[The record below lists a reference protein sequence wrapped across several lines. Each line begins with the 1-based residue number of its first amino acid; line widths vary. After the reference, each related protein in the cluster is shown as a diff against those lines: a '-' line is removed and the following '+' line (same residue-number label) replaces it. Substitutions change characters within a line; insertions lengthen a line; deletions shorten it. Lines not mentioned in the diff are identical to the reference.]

1 MKAHPEYFTFGVLFA
16 ALSALAGC
24 GPRDRA
30 ATPEDPAAAAR
41 KTMEI
46 EAVVL
51 RDLAAVDARLAA
63 RAHVD
68 PDDSDLRKVVMAAVL
83 AEEAG
88 LGIVDGRIDTF
99 SFDARRRGIAAAREK
114 LAGLPQ
120 HPSASFEREVATRL
134 IEEESARLEEER
146 DLPRSASILVR
157 GLVETWTPPAS
168 PQAMGER
175 DQWLARRLAD
185 VRRSIEEPSARP
197 LDVSRARELDDALDA
212 LERLSS
218 AAILPASTAEL
229 VKLRNTLEERAPAK
243 VSTPATAILAK
254 SVQVHLGVPLD
265 GLDQRLG
272 AAQAKL
278 HRLATEAIAS
288 VPVDDDPVGGK
299 VAALV
304 TNTPPCSDKVD
315 GSLVRSMNPP
325 VERSA
330 ACVLRHA
337 LASEVER
344 PFAWAAMHDSVVIA
358 RWALGV
364 AHGETL
370 ASVTAK
376 HRPVSRPTP
385 DLVAKMER
393 LAQARPVAAIG
404 GGVAAA
410 LLVEAPD
417 PIARARAWSALG
429 DVPFDIAARSLAG
442 Q

>member
-1 MKAHPEYFTFGVLFA
+1 MKAAAEYFTFGVLFA
-16 ALSALAGC
+16 ALAAC
-24 GPRDRA
+24 GPRDPA

-63 RAHVD
+63 RAHID
-68 PDDSDLRKVVMAAVL
+68 PDDGDLRKVVMAAVL

-114 LAGLPQ
+114 LAALPR
-120 HPSASFEREVATRL
+120 HPSVSFEREVATRL
-134 IEEESARLEEER
+134 VEEESARLEEER

-157 GLVETWTPPAS
+157 GLVETWTPPPS

-197 LDVSRARELDDALDA
+197 LDLSRARELDDALDA

-229 VKLRNTLEERAPAK
+229 VKLRNTLEERASGKSLPA
-243 VSTPATAILAK
+243 IELLRK
-254 SVQVHLGVPLD
+254 SVQVHLGVPLE

-272 AAQAKL
+272 VAQAKL
-278 HRLATEAIAS
+278 HRLATEAIAT

-304 TNTPPCSDKVD
+304 IDTPPCSDKID

-364 AHGETL
+364 AQGETL

-393 LAQARPVAAIG
+393 LTQARPVAAIG
-404 GGVAAA
+404 AGVAAA
-410 LLVEAPD
+410 LLVEGAD
-417 PIARARAWSALG
+417 PVARARAWSALG
-429 DVPFDIAARSLAG
+429 DVPFDVAARNLG
-442 Q
+442 ER

>member
-1 MKAHPEYFTFGVLFA
+1 MRAHIEHFPFHVAG
-16 ALSALAGC
+16 ALLVALVAC
-24 GPRDRA
+24 GPRDPA
-30 ATPEDPAAAAR
+30 ATPEDPAAVAR
-41 KTMEI
+41 KILEV

-51 RDLAAVDARLAA
+51 RDLAAVDGRLAA
-63 RAHVD
+63 RAHID
-68 PDDSDLRKVVMAAVL
+68 PNDDDLRRVVMAAVL

-114 LAGLPQ
+114 LAALPR
-120 HPSASFEREVATRL
+120 HSAVALERDVATRL
-134 IEEESARLEEER
+134 VEEEAARLEEER

-157 GLVETWTPPAS
+157 GVVETWTPPAS
-168 PQAMGER
+168 PQAMAER

-218 AAILPASTAEL
+218 AAVLPASTAEL
-229 VKLRNTLEERAPAK
+229 VKLRNTLEERPPAK
-243 VSTPATAILAK
+243 VSTPAAGLLAK
-254 SVQVHLGVPLD
+254 SVQVHLGITLD
-265 GLDQRLG
+265 ALDQRLG

-278 HRLATEAIAS
+278 HQRATEAIATL
-288 VPVDDDPVGGK
+288 PVDDDPLGGK

-304 TNTPPCSDKVD
+304 THAPPCSDRID
-315 GSLVRSMNPP
+315 GSLVRSMNAPT
-325 VERSA
+325 ERSA

-337 LASEVER
+337 LASEAER
-344 PFAWAAMHDSVVIA
+344 PFAWTAMHDCVVVA

-370 ASVTAK
+370 AAVTAK

-417 PIARARAWSALG
+417 PVARARAWSALG
-429 DVPFDIAARSLAG
+429 EVPFDVAARSLSP
-442 Q
+442 